1 MLAEAFVWLGL
12 HAEINESHRGV
23 CLDDESPIYL
33 KNIKCEQSWQTSPHK
48 KIFKNWNMKHW
59 YAEENKQAVQQ
70 TDQLKQFLRWK
81 LCYQPQ
87 DFCMIKGYWTAHKG
101 KSKNHLLNLYVL

>member
-12 HAEINESHRGV
+12 HAEINESQRGV

-33 KNIKCEQSWQTSPHK
+33 KNIKCKLRWQTSAHK

-70 TDQLKQFLRWK
+70 TDQLKKRQFLRWK
-81 LCYQPQ
+81 LNYQ
-87 DFCMIKGYWTAHKG
+87 
-101 KSKNHLLNLYVL
+101 L